1 MTHYDVIG
9 DVYGSQRR
17 TDPRIAAV
25 LWDALGGAK
34 AVLNVGAGTGSY
46 EPPDAQ
52 VIALDRSHSMLQHH
66 EGLTTPLIQGSA
78 EALPLNNGSVDAVM
92 AVLTIHHWVDQK
104 RGVDECVRVARERVV
119 ILTWDPDS
127 DAFWLARD
135 YFPELLALDRRIF
148 PPLNVLT
155 SWLNKTDVRSVPIPA
170 DCVDGFLGAYWQ
182 RPASYLDPGV
192 RAGMS
197 SFSRISDASVGLT
210 RLANDLES
218 GAWQRRYDHL
228 SNYAALDIGYRLVVG
243 LV

>member
-104 RGVDECVRVARERVV
+104 RGTGAGGHPNVGSRLGR
-119 ILTWDPDS
+119 
-127 DAFWLARD
+127 
-135 YFPELLALDRRIF
+135 LLACARL
-148 PPLNVLT
+148 L
-155 SWLNKTDVRSVPIPA
+155 
-170 DCVDGFLGAYWQ
+170 
-182 RPASYLDPGV
+182 PGV
-192 RAGMS
+192 
-197 SFSRISDASVGLT
+197 VGIGPP
-210 RLANDLES
+210 DLP
-218 GAWQRRYDHL
+218 
-228 SNYAALDIGYRLVVG
+228 AAQCIDVVAE
-243 LV
+243 